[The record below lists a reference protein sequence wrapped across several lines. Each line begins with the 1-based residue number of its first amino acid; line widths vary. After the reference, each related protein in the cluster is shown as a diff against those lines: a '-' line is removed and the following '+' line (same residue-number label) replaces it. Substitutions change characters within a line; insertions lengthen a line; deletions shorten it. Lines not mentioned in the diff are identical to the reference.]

1 MTRTEIKHKLK
12 RNCIA
17 RDLIF
22 DDVILDDEIDN
33 AIEAVNERRNF
44 IPSENKPFD
53 DKYSNLI
60 YKLAL
65 FSISKIGAEGETSH
79 NENNIY
85 RTYQGADYPSD
96 LLNQIIPL
104 VRT

>member
-1 MTRTEIKHKLK
+1 MTRTEIKYKLK

-17 RDLIF
+17 RELDVN
-22 DDVILDDEIDN
+22 DDILDDEIDN

-44 IPSENKPFD
+44 IASESRPYD
-53 DKYSNLI
+53 EKYSNLI

-65 FSISKIGAEGETSH
+65 FSITKIGAEGETSH